1 MLTLSISTSTPYRD
15 LIAANNFELQ
25 DKKRTKGKNPVL
37 HVVVSALNAQ
47 TFTSAEESSDSFELQ
62 MLKPSSNLK
71 NTNGRVCEHY
81 KLQNLK
87 ILEVCPALSLRVCL
101 STCTCKPYHSESF
114 AISSPP
120 ASILPLPL
128 LLSVLLLRW
137 HKAPGHP
144 VNGVL

>member
-101 STCTCKPYHSESF
+101 STCTYKPTIVSHLPSHHR
-114 AISSPP
+114 SPP
-120 ASILPLPL
+120 FYLLPL

>member
-1 MLTLSISTSTPYRD
+1 MLILTLSASAATSASTSIASRD

-37 HVVVSALNAQ
+37 QVVVSALDAQ

-87 ILEVCPALSLRVCL
+87 ILEVSPSLSLSICL
-101 STCTCKPYHSESF
+101 
-114 AISSPP
+114 
-120 ASILPLPL
+120 
-128 LLSVLLLRW
+128 
-137 HKAPGHP
+137 
-144 VNGVL
+144 

>member
-1 MLTLSISTSTPYRD
+1 MLTLTLSTSTSASIFSSTSIPYRD

-37 HVVVSALNAQ
+37 QVVVSALDAQ

-87 ILEVCPALSLRVCL
+87 ILEVCPYLSLCVCL
-101 STCTCKPYHSESF
+101 LTYMCNP
-114 AISSPP
+114 
-120 ASILPLPL
+120 
-128 LLSVLLLRW
+128 
-137 HKAPGHP
+137 
-144 VNGVL
+144 